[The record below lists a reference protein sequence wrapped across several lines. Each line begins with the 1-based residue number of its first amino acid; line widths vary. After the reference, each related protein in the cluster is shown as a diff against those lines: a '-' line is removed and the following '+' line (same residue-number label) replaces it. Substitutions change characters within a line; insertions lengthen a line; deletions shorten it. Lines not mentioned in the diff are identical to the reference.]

1 MCEAS
6 LRKALLL
13 LKDLHYEPQLYNGKI
28 WFHGRPSRWPV
39 ELAACHDTWSD
50 CNRVLSAAGVPRR
63 SLGGDGRSG
72 LNEEQGRG
80 L

>member
-1 MCEAS
+1 MCEAC

-28 WFHGRPSRWPV
+28 RFQGRPSRWPV
-39 ELAACHDTWSD
+39 ELAAYHHPQSGRDGS
-50 CNRVLSAAGVPRR
+50 LPFAGVPRR